1 MTFRVLVQQN
11 KQCSSILLLG
21 QKLVFQGILLNRVPF
36 LISDDDSR
44 PRFIGNELNWK

>member
-36 LISDDDSR
+36 LISVVMMILDFGLLEMS
-44 PRFIGNELNWK
+44 

>member
-11 KQCSSILLLG
+11 KQCSIQLLG

-36 LISDDDSR
+36 WISDDDSR